1 MPQAPAGSYSAHD
14 ARGVAPRAQPRPR
27 GQRASRK
34 DGRYVERVYA
44 AAFEPALFPGLTIDL
59 GRVFA

>member
-1 MPQAPAGSYSAHD
+1 LG
-14 ARGVAPRAQPRPR
+14 
-27 GQRASRK
+27 K

-44 AAFEPALFPGLTIDL
+44 DVFEPALFPGLTIDL